1 MIYHSGLVLLTIV
14 GLQQRSE
21 NMTSGKLM
29 PVFAKKILVWHL
41 NVYAC
46 KMGFCG
52 DSDGK
57 ESAYNVGDP
66 GSIPGSGRY
75 PRGGNDNSL
84 QLVWKIPWT
93 EEPGRL
99 QSMGSQ
105 TGRQD

>member
-57 ESAYNVGDP
+57 ESAYNGGDP
-66 GSIPGSGRY
+66 GSIPELGRPLEKEMATHSNIFAY
-75 PRGGNDNSL
+75 KM
-84 QLVWKIPWT
+84 WK
-93 EEPGRL
+93 
-99 QSMGSQ
+99 S
-105 TGRQD
+105 

>member
-66 GSIPGSGRY
+66 GSIPELGRPLEKEMATHSNIFAY
-75 PRGGNDNSL
+75 KM
-84 QLVWKIPWT
+84 WK
-93 EEPGRL
+93 
-99 QSMGSQ
+99 S
-105 TGRQD
+105 